1 MYMCVLSCMEQLKK
15 FGCIRVLHYNV
26 KCTLCFLSSLWLL
39 YNSLVLH
46 CLVLCRMSMER
57 QLYTLPVTRYISIL
71 EKGATLNILNK
82 VRQMH
87 VHGKINM
94 V

>member
-1 MYMCVLSCMEQLKK
+1 
-15 FGCIRVLHYNV
+15 
-26 KCTLCFLSSLWLL
+26 
-39 YNSLVLH
+39 
-46 CLVLCRMSMER
+46 MER
-57 QLYTLPVTRYISIL
+57 QLYTLPVARDISIL
-71 EKGATLNILNK
+71 EKGVTLNILNK